1 VDWLLHLDYKLILE
15 LSLDYARPALEV
27 FTISV
32 LIYYV
37 LYFLRGTRGASVL
50 AGIVIILIIV
60 TSLTDS
66 LKFEVMNWL
75 LSNLWTMLA
84 TALIVIFQPE
94 LRRALAQLGSTS
106 FGHRAT
112 RKKEAIEE
120 VVNAVVQMSLRR
132 IGALVVFER
141 QIGMAAIINS
151 AVVLD
156 TKLSSLLIQS
166 IFYPNSPLH
175 DGAVIIKDDRIAA
188 AHAILPLAQQDDST
202 KTLGTRHRAALGIT
216 EETDAVVV
224 VVSEET
230 GAMSIAYRGC
240 LKRDVSSEKLH
251 RLLNELLI
259 EDEGDFV
266 RKVFGMD
273 GESEKPDAAF
283 SDGGDSNANS

>member
-1 VDWLLHLDYKLILE
+1 MWHPDFNIFLE
-15 LSLDYARPALEV
+15 IGLDYARPALEV
-27 FTISV
+27 FTITV
-32 LIYYV
+32 LIYYA

-50 AGIVIILIIV
+50 AGIILILIIL

-84 TALIVIFQPE
+84 TAIVVIFQPE
-94 LRRALAQLGSTS
+94 LRRAFAQLGSTS

-120 VVNAVVQMSLRR
+120 VVSAVVQMSLRR
-132 IGALVVFER
+132 IGALVVFEG

-156 TKLSSLLIQS
+156 TKLNSLLIQS

-175 DGAVIIKDDRIAA
+175 DGAVIIKDDHIAA
-188 AHAILPLAQQDDST
+188 AHAILPLAQQADGSA

-230 GAMSIAYRGC
+230 GAISVAYRGC
-240 LKRDVSSEKLH
+240 LKRDVSSDKLH
-251 RLLNELLI
+251 KLLTELLLG
-259 EDEGDFV
+259 DEGEYV
-266 RKVFGMD
+266 RSVFGLED
-273 GESEKPDAAF
+273 DRGQAVSAF
-283 SDGGDSNANS
+283 SDGGDSNGSR

>member
-1 VDWLLHLDYKLILE
+1 MWHPDFNIFLE
-15 LSLDYARPALEV
+15 LALDYARPALEV
-27 FTISV
+27 FTITV
-32 LIYYV
+32 LIYYA

-50 AGIVIILIIV
+50 AGIILILIIL

-84 TALIVIFQPE
+84 TAIVVIFQPE
-94 LRRALAQLGSTS
+94 LRRAFAQLGSTS

-120 VVNAVVQMSLRR
+120 VVSAVVQMSLRR
-132 IGALVVFER
+132 IGALVVFEG

-156 TKLSSLLIQS
+156 TKLNSLLIQS

-188 AHAILPLAQQDDST
+188 AHAILPLAQQADGSA

-230 GAMSIAYRGC
+230 GAISVAYRGC
-240 LKRDVSSEKLH
+240 LKRDVSSDKLH
-251 RLLNELLI
+251 KLLTELLLG
-259 EDEGDFV
+259 DEGEYV
-266 RKVFGMD
+266 RSVFGLGD
-273 GESEKPDAAF
+273 RTEAVSAF
-283 SDGGDSNANS
+283 SDGGDSNGNG

>member
-1 VDWLLHLDYKLILE
+1 MWHPDFNIFLE
-15 LSLDYARPALEV
+15 LALDYARPALEV
-27 FTISV
+27 FTITV

-50 AGIVIILIIV
+50 AGIILILIIL

-84 TALIVIFQPE
+84 TAIVVIFQPE
-94 LRRALAQLGSTS
+94 LRRAFAQLGSTS

-120 VVNAVVQMSLRR
+120 VVSAVVQMSLRR
-132 IGALVVFER
+132 IGALVVFEG

-151 AVVLD
+151 AVMLD
-156 TKLSSLLIQS
+156 TKLNSLLIQS

-175 DGAVIIKDDRIAA
+175 DGAVIIKDDHIAA
-188 AHAILPLAQQDDST
+188 AHAILPLAQQAEGSAA

-230 GAMSIAYRGC
+230 GAISVAYRGC
-240 LKRDVSSEKLH
+240 LKRDVSSDKLH
-251 RLLNELLI
+251 KLLTELLL
-259 EDEGDFV
+259 EDEGEYV
-266 RKVFGMD
+266 RSVFGLED
-273 GESEKPDAAF
+273 SNGNVSAF
-283 SDGGDSNANS
+283 SDGGDSNGSR

>member
-1 VDWLLHLDYKLILE
+1 MWHPDINIFLE
-15 LSLDYARPALEV
+15 LMDYARPALEV
-27 FTISV
+27 ITITV

-50 AGIVIILIIV
+50 AGIILILIIL

-84 TALIVIFQPE
+84 TAIVVIFQPE
-94 LRRALAQLGSTS
+94 LRRAFAQLGSTS

-120 VVNAVVQMSLRR
+120 VVSAVVQMSLRR
-132 IGALVVFER
+132 IGALVVFEG

-156 TKLSSLLIQS
+156 TKLNSLLIQS

-175 DGAVIIKDDRIAA
+175 DGAMIIKDDRIAA
-188 AHAILPLAQQDDST
+188 AHAILPLAQQAEGAA

-230 GAMSIAYRGC
+230 GAISVAYRGC
-240 LKRDVSSEKLH
+240 LKRDVSSDKLH
-251 RLLNELLI
+251 KLLTELLLG
-259 EDEGDFV
+259 DEGEYV
-266 RKVFGMD
+266 RSVFGLEER
-273 GESEKPDAAF
+273 GEAVSAF
-283 SDGGDSNANS
+283 SDGGDSNATR